1 MVTTTRFE
9 QEALPQMS
17 ALKSFALQLCR
28 DEQQSHDLVQETML
42 KAYKYFHMYR
52 EGTNCRAWLF
62 QICKNSFINE
72 SRRKR
77 LQPVAVDFQ
86 NDESGDWAGNDA
98 SARRELHA
106 VLAGGQ
112 PAETADDSIG
122 DEVYSAMTHLPSDYQ
137 TALVL
142 CDIEGHTY
150 EEIAEFMHTPVGTIR
165 SRIHRGRKLM
175 AGQLGEYARTR
186 GYLPERS
193 PARN

>member
-1 MVTTTRFE
+1 MIVTERFE

-17 ALKSFALQLCR
+17 ALRSFALQLCR

-42 KAYKYFHMYR
+42 KAYKYLHMYR

-72 SRRKR
+72 ARRKR
-77 LQPVAVDFQ
+77 LQPMAMDFQ
-86 NDESGDWAGNDA
+86 NDESGDWSGGDEFT
-98 SARRELHA
+98 RRELHA
-106 VLAGGQ
+106 VLGGGQ
-112 PAETADDSIG
+112 PAESSDESMG
-122 DEVYSAMTHLPSDYQ
+122 DEVYSAMTKLPSDYQ
-137 TALVL
+137 TVLVL

-175 AGQLGEYARTR
+175 AGQLTDYARGR
-186 GYLPERS
+186 GYLVGRPA
-193 PARN
+193 ARN